1 MEEQMKALKENLSK
15 GELADFVF
23 TEKMRMKVLAKTSS
37 RANRKRYG
45 FTFSNVVPKSLS
57 VAAVL
62 LFSAGIYHI
71 VSNGLQNPADPAP
84 NPGRNEDS
92 EVILPQP
99 GKDTVIVKEKPTLV
113 TPSYIPEGYIFKHT
127 HTDED
132 LYEHIYVKENDED
145 ESFSYR
151 MQKNK
156 PEANGNPE
164 NEIVLAEGLTGQLFK
179 ISSEQQVLVWQ
190 DEGFYQSVEQ
200 QGDMNDIDFYKIAE
214 SILEAKGHTVLLDQ
228 YINDLEEAQK
238 AEEEEKARLAFDE
251 AKAVALLEKY
261 TATMN
266 EAFAD
271 SHDSNDFKFKTYNT
285 KEEFYALFTSFMSR
299 DHVES
304 TFSFRIK
311 ETADGLYNLPMDGAT
326 IFWPETPYTF
336 EKISDTEYKLTQFQ
350 DSELNGKQ
358 NITFLF
364 KYQTDKWIIQDIQV
378 IQQ

>member
-1 MEEQMKALKENLSK
+1 MEEQVKELKKNLSK

-23 TEKMRMKVLAKTSS
+23 TEKMRINVLEKTSS
-37 RANRKRYG
+37 RSSRRRSE
-45 FTFSNVVPKSLS
+45 FTFSNIVPRSLS
-57 VAAVL
+57 LAAVL
-62 LFSAGIYHI
+62 LFSVGIYYI
-71 VSNGLQNPADPAP
+71 ISNGLQDQANPDRNADS
-84 NPGRNEDS
+84 D
-92 EVILPQP
+92 VILPQP
-99 GKDTVIVKEKPTLV
+99 GKNTVIVKEKPTLV
-113 TPSYIPEGYIFKHT
+113 NPSYIPEGYVFKHT

-132 LYEHIYVKENDED
+132 LYEHVYVKENNED
-145 ESFSYR
+145 DSFSYR
-151 MQKNK
+151 MQLSK
-156 PEANGNPE
+156 PEVNGNPE
-164 NEIVLAEGLTGQLFK
+164 NEMAIAEGLTGQLFK
-179 ISSEQQVLVWQ
+179 ISAEHQMLVWQ
-190 DEGFYQSVEQ
+190 DEDFYQAVEQ
-200 QGDMNDIDFYKIAE
+200 HGDMNDIEFYKIVE
-214 SILEAKGHTVLLDQ
+214 SILEMKEHTVLLDQ
-228 YINDLEEAQK
+228 HISELEEAQK

-261 TATMN
+261 TATMD

-271 SHDSNDFKFKTYNT
+271 SHDTNDFKFKTYNT
-285 KEEFYALFTSFMSR
+285 KEEFYALFTGFMSR
-299 DHVES
+299 EHVES

-336 EKISDTEYKLTQFQ
+336 EKISDTEYRLTQFQ